1 MGGSKLFNGSVKSGN
16 VFSSFWLTKSTKG
29 NLLCSENLD
38 SWLRTQVDIMRN
50 DILLLHQKFPVLD
63 MVVEEKE
70 QKYLQNSADM

>member
-1 MGGSKLFNGSVKSGN
+1 
-16 VFSSFWLTKSTKG
+16 
-29 NLLCSENLD
+29 
-38 SWLRTQVDIMRN
+38 MRN